1 MSEEKSKPS
10 KDPTPSPP
18 EELNVLPVTHDR
30 FFTETFQTKRL
41 AKAFL
46 RNRLPGELVKRLD
59 LDGLTI
65 EPRHITDN
73 VFKELI
79 TDVVYRVPVKGTPN
93 HVDFF
98 TVLEHKS
105 FDDRLTIFQLW
116 SYVFHICLR
125 EFRQAKI
132 EDRIDS
138 KYRLPPVIA
147 IILHHGES
155 KFSGKT
161 QLSDLF
167 VSLPGIEEYLPKLQA
182 ILIDLNT
189 ISDAEVPDD
198 PDVPELKVVL
208 MVLKTVFRKD
218 VGTKIKTILKELK
231 PYSEDPEM
239 RRLIRFGWLYLVSS
253 AKHLE
258 RNYEVLFDTIK
269 QVVEEDE
276 TMSTMLEKWA
286 TEREA
291 RGEARGVVR
300 ILTTRFGRV
309 PQAVSERLLAIG
321 DLVVLDSLTELAVT
335 CKSLDEFKKAL
346 K

>member
-1 MSEEKSKPS
+1 MSEKKSKPS
-10 KDPTPSPP
+10 KDPTLSP
-18 EELNVLPVTHDR
+18 EILPVTHDR
-30 FFTETFQTKRL
+30 FFTETFQAKRL

-46 RNRLPGELVKRLD
+46 RNRLPGELLKRLD

-65 EPRHITDN
+65 EPRHMTDK

-132 EDRIDS
+132 EERLDS

-167 VSLPGIEEYLPKLQA
+167 VQLPGIDEYLPKLQA

-189 ISDAEVPDD
+189 IPEAEMPDD

-239 RRLIRFGWLYLVSS
+239 RRLIRLVWLYLVSS

-269 QVVEEDE
+269 NIVEDE

-286 TEREA
+286 SESKAKSLLTVLRARFNTVPEELEA
-291 RGEARGVVR
+291 T
-300 ILTTRFGRV
+300 ILKMADPT
-309 PQAVSERLLAIG
+309 ALESWIAH
-321 DLVVLDSLTELAVT
+321 AAT
-335 CKSLDEFKKAL
+335 CKSLDEFAKAL